1 MRQRYLL
8 SQLERLRR
16 VFMLLLSRFGY
27 LVGYLL
33 INKPKSKVF
42 LFYRNYQIGGAEF
55 VHLDIAAAIKHLLP
69 VIIFTERSPK
79 DNNLLSAFK
88 TYGTVY
94 DLASYT
100 INPFLYCFL
109 QGIVAHQINRA
120 KEPITLGSNSSF
132 YYRMLPLLNKKVRR
146 YDLVHAFDGK
156 NEEIHLPYIEYL
168 DKRVVINRKTI
179 EDIKAQ
185 YQRTGIDKRYFSRV
199 HLIENGI
206 KVTSDYQA
214 NQHHPLHVLYV
225 GRSTS
230 EKRIYLIKEIADRV
244 NHETHIATFQFMGD
258 MGNYFSDSKKPS
270 YLQLFGEVRDS
281 QKKDEIYKQADVL
294 ILTSERE
301 GFPMVIMEAMM
312 NGVIPLTTNVG
323 GIPYHVTDQKNGL
336 LINSNNE
343 QEIVKQMSD
352 WITRLNKDQTLF
364 THLSRQAYEYAHQH
378 FTIEQ
383 FQKNYRNLFS
393 Y

>member
-1 MRQRYLL
+1 M
-8 SQLERLRR
+8 
-16 VFMLLLSRFGY
+16 FMLLLSRFGY
-27 LVGYLL
+27 LAGYLL
-33 INKPKSKVF
+33 IIKPKSKVF

-55 VHLDIAAAIKHLLP
+55 VHLNIAEAIKHLRP
-69 VIIFTERSPK
+69 VTIFTERSPK
-79 DNNLLSAFK
+79 DSNLLSAFK
-88 TYGTVY
+88 EFSTVY
-94 DLASYT
+94 DLAPYT
-100 INPFLYCFL
+100 ANPFLYCFL
-109 QGIVAHQINRA
+109 QGIVAHQINHV
-120 KEPITLGSNSSF
+120 KEATTLGSNSSF
-132 YYRMLPLLNKKVRR
+132 YYRMLPLLDKKVRR
-146 YDLVHAFDGK
+146 YDLVHAFGG
-156 NEEIHLPYIEYL
+156 NHEEIHLPYIKCL

-185 YQRTGIDKRYFSRV
+185 YQRAGIDKKYFSRV

-206 KVTSDYQA
+206 KATSDYQA
-214 NQHHPLHVLYV
+214 NKHHPLNVLYV

-230 EKRIYLIKEIADRV
+230 EKRIYLIKEISERV

-258 MGNYFSDSKKPS
+258 MGNYFCDNNKPS
-270 YLQLFGEVRDS
+270 YIQLFGEIHDS
-281 QKKDEIYKQADVL
+281 QKKDEIYKQADIL
-294 ILTSERE
+294 ILTSDRE

-323 GIPYHVTDQKNGL
+323 GIPYHVTDQENGL

-352 WITRLNKDQTLF
+352 WIMRLNKDQKLF
-364 THLSRQAYEYAHQH
+364 DHLSRQAYEYAHQH

-383 FQKNYRNLFS
+383 FQINYRNLFS